1 MTDHVTDHVKRLI
14 LALRGDTKTR
24 EEIMETMGLK
34 HRGNLRDLYL
44 APAISDGYVNR
55 LYPDAVS
62 KTDQAYYLT
71 PKGLELLKKLT
82 ENK

>member
-1 MTDHVTDHVKRLI
+1 
-14 LALRGDTKTR
+14 
-24 EEIMETMGLK
+24 MGLK

-44 APAISDGYVNR
+44 APAIFDGYINR

-62 KTDQAYYLT
+62 RTDQAYYLT

-82 ENK
+82 ENKKPTHNRPLGGKGMSGMIKW

>member
-14 LALRGDTKTR
+14 LTLRGDTKTR
-24 EEIMETMGLK
+24 DEIMEIMGLK

-55 LYPDAVS
+55 LYPDAVRR
-62 KTDQAYYLT
+62 TDQAYYLT

-82 ENK
+82 ENR